1 MRATRVRLRD
11 FRSYERAEAD
21 LGEGLTVVVGPN
33 GAGKTNLLEAVYF
46 ALTGRS
52 CRTSNERELVRL
64 GAEVTRAEVEVEADD
79 GKHLLEVGFKPGEP
93 KRLRIDGAPA
103 ERFGPD
109 APRPLVVVFLPERL
123 ELVRGGPSLRRA
135 HLDQF
140 AAALHPALSDL
151 RSRYSRALAQR
162 NALVARIAGRAAAP
176 ELLDPWD
183 AELARVGWELMQER
197 EAAAA
202 RLAEPFERLASE
214 LGLPDAAELR
224 YRPRSHAAS
233 ADELRAEL
241 VERRA
246 ADVQR
251 GFTAHGPH
259 RDELLF
265 AHASRPLRAFGSQG
279 QQRVAL
285 LALLMAEREV
295 LLELRGRPP
304 LVLLD
309 DVMSELD
316 AERRQR
322 LAELLR
328 GGGQALITA
337 TEAEHVPGAGE
348 PGVVTIRVEPGA
360 LVAA

>member
-1 MRATRVRLRD
+1 MQAQRVRLRD
-11 FRSYERAEAD
+11 FRSYERAEAE

-46 ALTGRS
+46 ALTSRS

-64 GAEVTRAEVEVEADD
+64 GAELTRTEAEVAGED
-79 GKHLLEVGFKPGEP
+79 GSHLLEVGFQPGEP
-93 KRLRIDGAPA
+93 KRLRIDGAPV

-109 APRPLVVVFLPERL
+109 APRPLAVVFLPERL

-135 HLDQF
+135 HIDQF

-151 RSRYSRALAQR
+151 RSRYARALAQR
-162 NALVARIAGRAAAP
+162 NALVARHNVAAGML
-176 ELLDPWD
+176 EPWD
-183 AELARVGWELMQER
+183 AELARLGWELMQER
-197 EAAAA
+197 TRAADI
-202 RLAEPFERLASE
+202 LSEPFARFAGE
-214 LGLPDAAELR
+214 LGLPERAELA
-224 YRPRSHAAS
+224 YRPRSRATN

-241 VERRA
+241 AERHA
-246 ADVQR
+246 ADLQR

-265 AHASRPLRAFGSQG
+265 AHGGRPLRTFGSQG
-279 QQRVAL
+279 QQRVSL
-285 LALLMAEREV
+285 LALLLAEREV
-295 LLELRGRPP
+295 LMELRGRPP
-304 LVLLD
+304 LMLLD

-316 AERRQR
+316 AERRRR

-328 GGGQALITA
+328 AGGQALITA

-348 PGVVTIRVEPGA
+348 DGVVTIHVEPGA
-360 LVAA
+360 LVPA

>member
-1 MRATRVRLRD
+1 MRAVRFRLRD
-11 FRSYERAEAD
+11 FRSYERAEAE

-33 GAGKTNLLEAVYF
+33 GAGKTNLLEAIYF

-64 GAEVTRAEVEVEADD
+64 GAEVTRTEAEVEDED
-79 GKHLLEVGFKPGEP
+79 GAHLLEVGFQPGEP
-93 KRLRIDGAPA
+93 KRLRVDGAPV
-103 ERFGPD
+103 ERFGSD
-109 APRPLVVVFLPERL
+109 VPRPLTVVFLPERL

-162 NALVARIAGRAAAP
+162 NALVARRSVAP
-176 ELLDPWD
+176 GMLDPWD
-183 AELARVGWELMQER
+183 GELARLGWELMQER
-197 EAAAA
+197 ARAADV
-202 RLAEPFERLASE
+202 LAEPFARAAAE
-214 LGLPDAAELR
+214 LGLPERAELS
-224 YRPRSHAAS
+224 YRPRSHATS

-241 VERRA
+241 AERHA
-246 ADVQR
+246 ADLQR

-265 AHASRPLRAFGSQG
+265 AHGGRPLRAFGSQG
-279 QQRVAL
+279 QQRVGL
-285 LALLMAEREV
+285 LALLLAEREV
-295 LLELRGRPP
+295 LLEQRGRSP
-304 LVLLD
+304 LMLLD

-337 TEAEHVPGAGE
+337 TEAEHVPGAADA
-348 PGVVTIRVEPGA
+348 GVVTIHVEDGT
-360 LVAA
+360 LVPV

>member
-1 MRATRVRLRD
+1 MRATRIRLRD
-11 FRSYERAEAD
+11 FRSYERAEAE

-46 ALTGRS
+46 ALTGRA

-64 GAEVTRAEVEVEADD
+64 GAELTRTEAEVEGED
-79 GKHLLEVGFKPGEP
+79 GTHLLEVGFKPGEP
-93 KRLRIDGAPA
+93 KHMRVDGAPVD
-103 ERFGPD
+103 RFGPD
-109 APRPLVVVFLPERL
+109 VSRPLTVVFLPERL

-151 RSRYSRALAQR
+151 RSRYARALAQR
-162 NALVARIAGRAAAP
+162 NALVARHNVAP
-176 ELLDPWD
+176 GMLDPWD
-183 AELARVGWELMQER
+183 AELARIGWELMQER
-197 EAAAA
+197 EKAAAI
-202 RLAEPFERLASE
+202 LAEPFARFAAE
-214 LGLPDAAELR
+214 LGLPEHAELA
-224 YRPRSHAAS
+224 YKPRSHATG

-241 VERRA
+241 AERHA
-246 ADVQR
+246 ADLQR

-259 RDELLF
+259 RDELLL
-265 AHASRPLRAFGSQG
+265 AHGSRPLRAYGSQG
-279 QQRVAL
+279 QQRVGL
-285 LALLMAEREV
+285 LALLLAERDV
-295 LLELRGRPP
+295 LMEARGRPP
-304 LVLLD
+304 LMLLD

-316 AERRQR
+316 AERRRR

-348 PGVVTIRVEPGA
+348 DGVVTITVEPGA
-360 LVAA
+360 LVPA